1 MPHPAVP
8 KNGPDRL
15 KPGKAA
21 SLNLET
27 AAQEETPGNIRR
39 SGRQKTQGREG
50 DQKMVQKNVWQ
61 KLAEHYP
68 LWWEWVA
75 LILIIFSI
83 WYPAAHYAELPAQVP
98 THFGASGL
106 PDAWSPKSPVNV
118 YLGPAV
124 LAGTYILMTALNF
137 WFALAPDP
145 RRLINLPQK
154 RLEKMTP
161 EQLESIRG
169 ETIKGLFVLKF
180 LLTAMSADLSY
191 ESTRVALG
199 LQNGLNPVWLW
210 SFFGAIMTYSLYFTV
225 RLLKLSK

>member
-1 MPHPAVP
+1 M
-8 KNGPDRL
+8 NG
-15 KPGKAA
+15 
-21 SLNLET
+21 
-27 AAQEETPGNIRR
+27 
-39 SGRQKTQGREG
+39 
-50 DQKMVQKNVWQ
+50 KNVWQ

-68 LWWEWVA
+68 LWWEWVV
-75 LILIIFSI
+75 LILIVFSF
-83 WYPAAHYAELPAQVP
+83 WYPAAHYAELPAQIP

-106 PDAWSPKSPVNV
+106 PDAWSPKSPVSV
-118 YLGPAV
+118 YLAPLILV
-124 LAGTYILMTALNF
+124 GTYILMTALNV

-145 RRLINLPQK
+145 RKLINLPKK

-161 EQLESIRG
+161 EQVESIRG

-180 LLTAMSADLSY
+180 LLAAMSADLSY

-210 SFFGAIMTYSLYFTV
+210 SFFGAIMIYSLYFTV